1 MTVIMTRATLNTLWT
16 WTTLTLN
23 ITLWLFHQ
31 HTVRELVLA
40 SLRIN
45 LHQLHLDLVT
55 FLDAS
60 LFNCLKTLPINLRD
74 VEQTILTRENLYET
88 TVRHDRT
95 NSTLVN
101 LTNLWNSYDSLD
113 LTQSSIDRILV
124 RSRYLYVTLTIS
136 LLDSDSSTCILLHL
150 LDNLTTRTDNS
161 TNEFLRNIEC
171 YNTWNL
177 WLHLSTWLRDCL
189 HHAVE
194 DVLTT
199 SLSLHQSLLENLEA
213 QTVALDIHLCSGQTI
228 AGTCG
233 LEVHITQVVL
243 ITEDITEDSILV
255 LTWVLDKTHSNTR
268 NWLLHRNTCI
278 HQGECTGTNSSHR
291 RRTIRLQDLAYQTNC
306 VREVCRNLTLQT
318 TPCQVTVTNLTTAY
332 AALSLSL
339 TCREWREV
347 IVKEEALVALLEHTV
362 DKLLIHLCTKST
374 CRERHSL
381 TTLEDSAS
389 VRHWEWRHLAPD
401 RADICSS
408 TTIKTQALIED
419 ATTHSIA
426 HYVIIVAGSLSVLLL
441 QVFLREIGMSC
452 VILLKEISQNLV
464 ESILTSM
471 LLQSLV
477 VDIVSWLVKLRL
489 NLLTEFLI
497 VDLVVVLTLHV
508 STLLLSQLILELAH
522 RLDSLGSHLEG
533 TNEILLRNFLHLTFY
548 HHDIVLGSTNHD
560 IHVSLFHLLECRVD
574 NILTIDTSHTN
585 LRDVVLERN
594 I

>member
-1 MTVIMTRATLNTLWT
+1 M
-16 WTTLTLN
+16 
-23 ITLWLFHQ
+23 
-31 HTVRELVLA
+31 
-40 SLRIN
+40 
-45 LHQLHLDLVT
+45 
-55 FLDAS
+55 
-60 LFNCLKTLPINLRD
+60 
-74 VEQTILTRENLYET
+74 EQTILTRENLYEA

-101 LTNLWNSYDSLD
+101 LTNLRNSYDSLD
-113 LTQSSIDRILV
+113 LSQSSIDRILV

-136 LLDSDSSTCILLHL
+136 LLDSDSSTSILLHL
-150 LDNLTTRTDNS
+150 LDNLTTRADNS
-161 TNEFLRNIEC
+161 TDELLRNIEC
-171 YNTWNL
+171 YDTWNL
-177 WLHLSTWLRDCL
+177 WLHLSTWLRDSL

-243 ITEDITEDSILV
+243 ITEDITEDSVLV
-255 LTWVLDKTHSNTR
+255 LTWVLDKTHSDTR

-278 HQGECTGTNSSHR
+278 HQGESTGTNSSHR
-291 RRTIRLQDLAYQTNC
+291 RRTVRLQDLAYQTYG

-452 VILLKEISQNLV
+452 VILLKEVSQNLV

-471 LLQSLV
+471 FLQSLM
-477 VDIVSWLVKLRL
+477 VDIISRLVKLRL
-489 NLLTEFLI
+489 DLLTEFLV
-497 VDLVVVLTLHV
+497 VDLMIILTLHV

-522 RLDSLGSHLEG
+522 RLDSLGSSLEG
-533 TNEILLRNFLHLTFY
+533 ADQILLRNFLHLTFH
-548 HHDIVLGSTNHD
+548 HHDVLLGSTNHD
-560 IHVSLFHLLECRVD
+560 IHVSLFHLLECRVN
-574 NILTIDTSHTN
+574 NILTIDTSYTN